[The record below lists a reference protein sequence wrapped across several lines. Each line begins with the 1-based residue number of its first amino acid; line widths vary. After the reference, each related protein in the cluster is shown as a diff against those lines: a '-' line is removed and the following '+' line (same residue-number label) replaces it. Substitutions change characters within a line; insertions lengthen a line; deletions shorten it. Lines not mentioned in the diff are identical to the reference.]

1 MVLTASCKP
10 KMEDMRTGTTG
21 ELPPSPST
29 YESPMPPDAS
39 QQESSDFQDIAR
51 DPDRFV
57 EGLGSPPAGCFDQNL
72 PKPVPPQEQK
82 TLEDIIAHSYKNDP
96 SCRTVFTGNG
106 KKHWSDEKKSETP
119 DISYAKVM
127 AYSMAQDMCEQNELS
142 KVFEKRYG
150 KNDALSSE
158 LFGELKDGTKKSVN
172 DHASTYA
179 LMYALGQRE
188 SSGNFNQP
196 RDPSRSNLGITEEA
210 GLTQTSANSLNLK
223 SEPREIDG
231 LMKRVFRNYVTKLSS
246 MKNQQERASFCLS
259 DKLAGNKQTKEI
271 TISGVNR
278 FTSKKIDYDTQGSAL
293 QELFSTKESSC
304 ASIAEEIQGDFI
316 VHNKKLKMINC
327 FKDLH
332 KFCPGFSIK
341 YGAAVARTQKNHH
354 GPLKEN
360 QSKPAPRPSCHMLFN
375 AIATG
380 RDEICKEL
388 NISPKTDEKGIRIDD
403 VSDVKNETLSKTETP
418 IPGVPF
424 STEIR
429 TEPINPYLIPSPA
442 VSLGGQPIGSPD
454 PSAPP
459 VVLPSEDSSLLKN
472 YKKLGGDPVAFEQ
485 AMCFLKTNGKTSFKS
500 FGEGYRNGI
509 KIENQRYV
517 TIQDFTKPSSE
528 KRLFMLDRETGNVE
542 VIHSGHGLG
551 AYPYP
556 NSRELAKSFGNSSG
570 SFKTPSG
577 FFITGNTY
585 NSKKSWR
592 VGMRL
597 HGLQKGINDKTIGRG
612 VVLHGGSYVT
622 EGVAKDSDS
631 SPRIKGKSCGGSKGC
646 TVVNSNQ
653 VKSVMSKLASGKEG
667 RYPYRG
673 GALFY
678 NFSPLEKSKGAS
690 YCGDR
695 LVPEVSK

>member
-1 MVLTASCKP
+1 MVLMASCKP
-10 KMEDMRTGTTG
+10 KMEDMRTG
-21 ELPPSPST
+21 ELPSPST
-29 YESPMPPDAS
+29 HEFPSTPDAS
-39 QQESSDFQDIAR
+39 RHEASDFKDIAR
-51 DPDRFV
+51 DPDKFV
-57 EGLGSPPAGCFDQNL
+57 EGLGSPPAGCFDPIIQ
-72 PKPVPPQEQK
+72 KPVPPQEQK

-96 SCRTVFTGNG
+96 SCSTVFTGNG
-106 KKHWSDEKKSETP
+106 RKHWSDEKKSETP
-119 DISYAKVM
+119 DISYARVM

-150 KNDALSSE
+150 EKDALSSE
-158 LFGELKDGTKKSVN
+158 LFKDGTKKSVN

-179 LMYALGQRE
+179 LIYALGQRE
-188 SSGNFNQP
+188 SAGNFNQP

-223 SEPREIDG
+223 GVPKEIDG
-231 LMKRVFRNYVTKLSS
+231 LMKRVFRNYVTKLSA

-259 DKLAGNKQTKEI
+259 DKMAGNKQTKEI

-278 FTSKKIDYDTQGSAL
+278 FTSKKIDYDSQGSAL

-304 ASIAEEIQGDFI
+304 ASITDEIQGDFI
-316 VHNKKLKMINC
+316 VHNKKLNMINC

-354 GPLKEN
+354 GPLREN

-375 AIATG
+375 AIANG

-388 NISPKTDEKGIRIDD
+388 NISPKTDKNGIQTD
-403 VSDVKNETLSKTETP
+403 VVPVVKNETLSKTETP
-418 IPGVPF
+418 ITGVPF

-442 VSLGGQPIGSPD
+442 VSLGGQPIESAD
-454 PSAPP
+454 PSATPA
-459 VVLPSEDSSLLKN
+459 VLSSEDSSLLKN
-472 YKKLGGDPVAFEQ
+472 YQKLGGDPVAFEQ
-485 AMCFLKTNGKTSFKS
+485 AMCFLKTKGKTSFKS

-528 KRLFMLDRETGNVE
+528 KRLFMLDRETGKVE
-542 VIHSGHGLG
+542 VLHSVHGLG
-551 AYPYP
+551 VYPYT
-556 NSRELAKSFGNSSG
+556 NSRELAKNFSNSSG
-570 SFKTPSG
+570 SLKTPSG

-585 NSKKSWR
+585 NSTKSWR

-597 HGLQKGINDKTIGRG
+597 HGLQKGINDKSIGRG
-612 VVLHGGSYVT
+612 VVLHGGPYVT

-631 SPRIKGKSCGGSKGC
+631 SPQLKGNTCGRSHGC
-646 TVVNSNQ
+646 TVVNSKQ

-678 NFSPLEKSKGAS
+678 NFSPLEKSKGPS

-695 LVPEVSK
+695 LVPEVSQ